1 MAGVRHCFCYM
12 KSYNMFFKKRNMS
25 SDKNYKDKKYDAENL
40 GEGAETMDVDPTED
54 VQPEAAEVTADEE
67 VSEIETLK
75 NLLQTK
81 EEEVEKEKKEYLF
94 LMAEFDNFRKRT
106 LRERTELV
114 KNASEKALQGLLP
127 IVDDFER
134 GLDAIR
140 DSSDAEAVKEGMNL
154 IYNKLI
160 KYLADNG
167 VKAIESTG
175 ADFDTE
181 LHEAVA
187 MVPADDETPKGKV
200 KDTVSKGYTINDKVL
215 RHAKVVVAQ

>member
-1 MAGVRHCFCYM
+1 
-12 KSYNMFFKKRNMS
+12 MFFKKRNMS
-25 SDKNYKDKKYDAENL
+25 SDKNYNGKDYEPENL
-40 GEGAETMDVDPTED
+40 GEAAETIDVDPSEE
-54 VQPEAAEVTADEE
+54 VRPEGAEVATDEE
-67 VSEIETLK
+67 ISEIETLK
-75 NLLQTK
+75 NLLQAK
-81 EEEVEKEKKEYLF
+81 ETEVEKEKKEYLF

-106 LRERTELV
+106 IRERSELV

-167 VKAIESTG
+167 VKAMESTG

-187 MVPADDETPKGKV
+187 MVPADDVTPKGKV

>member
-1 MAGVRHCFCYM
+1 
-12 KSYNMFFKKRNMS
+12 MFFKKRNMS
-25 SDKNYKDKKYDAENL
+25 SDKNYNDKNYEPENL
-40 GEGAETMDVDPTED
+40 GEGAETIDVDPSEE
-54 VQPEAAEVTADEE
+54 VQPEGAEVAADEE
-67 VSEIETLK
+67 ISEIETLK
-75 NLLQTK
+75 NLLQAK
-81 EEEVEKEKKEYLF
+81 ETEVEKEKKEYLF

-106 LRERTELV
+106 IRERSELV

-140 DSSDAEAVKEGMNL
+140 DSSDAEAVKEGMDL

-167 VKAIESTG
+167 VKAMESTG

-187 MVPADDETPKGKV
+187 MVPADDVTPKGKV

>member
-1 MAGVRHCFCYM
+1 
-12 KSYNMFFKKRNMS
+12 MS

-40 GEGAETMDVDPTED
+40 VEGAETMDVDPTED
-54 VQPEAAEVTADEE
+54 VQPEAAEVAADEE

>member
-1 MAGVRHCFCYM
+1 M
-12 KSYNMFFKKRNMS
+12 KFKKTHYMN
-25 SDKNYKDKKYDAENL
+25 KDNKHGKPAEESAFADN
-40 GEGAETMDVDPTED
+40 AEVNDMAANGGVGIVDVDPF
-54 VQPEAAEVTADEE
+54 EE
-67 VSEIETLK
+67 VSPDQAESMTDESAEIESLK
-75 NLLQTK
+75 DLLQK
-81 EEEVEKEKKEYLF
+81 KSEEVEKEKKEYLF

-106 LRERTELV
+106 VRERADLI
-114 KNASEKALQGLLP
+114 KSASEKVLAGLLP

-134 GLDAIR
+134 GLDATR
-140 DSSDAEAVKEGMNL
+140 DAENAEAVREGMQL

-160 KYLADNG
+160 KYMADNG

-187 MVPADDETPKGKV
+187 MVPADDTTPKGKV
-200 KDTVSKGYTINDKVL
+200 KDTVSKGYMLNDKVL

>member
-1 MAGVRHCFCYM
+1 
-12 KSYNMFFKKRNMS
+12 MFFKKRNMS
-25 SDKNYKDKKYDAENL
+25 SDKNYNDKNYEPENL
-40 GEGAETMDVDPTED
+40 GEGAETIDVDPSEE
-54 VQPEAAEVTADEE
+54 VQPEGAEVAADEE
-67 VSEIETLK
+67 ISEIETLK
-75 NLLQTK
+75 NLLQAK
-81 EEEVEKEKKEYLF
+81 ETEVEKEKKEYLF

-106 LRERTELV
+106 IRERAELV

-167 VKAIESTG
+167 VKAMESTG

-187 MVPADDETPKGKV
+187 MVPADDVTPKGKV

>member
-1 MAGVRHCFCYM
+1 
-12 KSYNMFFKKRNMS
+12 MS
-25 SDKNYKDKKYDAENL
+25 SDKNYNDKNYEPENL
-40 GEGAETMDVDPTED
+40 GEGAETIDVDPSEE
-54 VQPEAAEVTADEE
+54 VQPEGAEVAADEE
-67 VSEIETLK
+67 ISEIETLK
-75 NLLQTK
+75 NLLQAK
-81 EEEVEKEKKEYLF
+81 ETEVEKEKKEYLF

-106 LRERTELV
+106 IRERSELV

-167 VKAIESTG
+167 VKAMESTG

-187 MVPADDETPKGKV
+187 MVPADDVTPKGKV

>member
-1 MAGVRHCFCYM
+1 
-12 KSYNMFFKKRNMS
+12 MFFKKRNMS
-25 SDKNYKDKKYDAENL
+25 SDKNYEDKKYEAVNP
-40 GEGAETMDVDPTED
+40 EGGVETMDVDPTED
-54 VQPEAAEVTADEE
+54 VQPDGTEAARDEE
-67 VSEIETLK
+67 TSEIETLK

-167 VKAIESTG
+167 VKAMESTG